1 MKVYTRNCELNTS
14 SFQKSIH
21 FVTFSK
27 PKPLGGYY
35 ENLGK
40 TMCEV
45 NGILSVTEYY
55 NSGDGRKKR
64 RFPCFV
70 CPWSSLCEQKEYNI
84 TEPMFLFKEELC

>member
-45 NGILSVTEYY
+45 NGILS
-55 NSGDGRKKR
+55 
-64 RFPCFV
+64 
-70 CPWSSLCEQKEYNI
+70 PWSSLCEQKEYNI